1 MMTEAQPLKS
11 IKRPR
16 LTRRPVLWLVLLVLT
31 AGSSTWMYQRQLP
44 GAFILGPMGSALA
57 MALGGAGLRIHRSFA
72 LAAQS
77 IMGCLIAALV
87 TPPLLAV
94 YLDYWLEL
102 SVINVVTLGVIT
114 LMAVI
119 VTQRQWLPNTTAI
132 WGLFPGAASAMILLA
147 DTHHSDPRVVALMQ
161 YSRIA
166 LVTLASISLASML
179 GHAGETTQAIASP
192 LKFTWSLPE
201 NYSPALAGLALALCG
216 FWVAKLSG
224 VGSLA
229 ILLPALGGT
238 VLQATGSMVIDTPA
252 YVFIPA
258 FVITGWYV
266 GLTFSRSSVRHCL
279 SLLPI
284 ILATLAA
291 VILACGLLSF
301 VLVRLIP
308 GIDPLTAYLALSPGG
323 IETIVIIASDVDVFL
338 PLILASQF
346 LRLMMVLSVGPAMA
360 RTVASWIS
368 RN

>member
-1 MMTEAQPLKS
+1 MGIIMA
-11 IKRPR
+11 PR
-16 LTRRPVLWLVLLVLT
+16 FVRKLALWLILALLSV
-31 AGSSTWMYQRQLP
+31 GSSALLYQQELP
-44 GAFILGPMGSALA
+44 GAFMLGPMGAALA
-57 MALGGAGLRIHRSFA
+57 MALCGAGLRLHRNFS

-77 IMGCLIAALV
+77 VMGCLIAALV

-114 LMAVI
+114 LIAVI

-132 WGLFPGAASAMILLA
+132 WGLFPGAASAMVFLA

-166 LVTLASISLASML
+166 LVTLASISLAAML
-179 GHAGETTQAIASP
+179 GHAGGTAQAIASP
-192 LKFTWSLPE
+192 LKLTWSLPE
-201 NYSPALAGLALALCG
+201 IYSPALAGLALALCG
-216 FWVAKLSG
+216 FCVAKLSG

-229 ILLPALGGT
+229 LLLPALGGT
-238 VLQATGSMVIDTPA
+238 VLQATGTTVIDTPA
-252 YVFIPA
+252 YVFVPA

-279 SLLPI
+279 SLLPV
-284 ILATLAA
+284 ILSTLVA
-291 VILACGLLSF
+291 VILVCGLLSL
-301 VLVRLIP
+301 VLALLIP
-308 GIDPLTAYLALSPGG
+308 DIDPLTAYLALSPGG

-346 LRLMMVLSVGPAMA
+346 LRLIMVLSVGP
-360 RTVASWIS
+360 TVAKAVATWQSKK
-368 RN
+368 

>member
-1 MMTEAQPLKS
+1 MS
-11 IKRPR
+11 PR
-16 LTRRPVLWLVLLVLT
+16 FARRLALWLILALLS
-31 AGSSTWMYQRQLP
+31 AGSSTLMYQKQLP
-44 GAFILGPMGSALA
+44 GAFMLGPMGVALA
-57 MALGGAGLRIHRSFA
+57 MALCGAGLRLHRSFT

-77 IMGCLIAALV
+77 VMGCLIAALV

-94 YLDYWLEL
+94 YLEYWLEL
-102 SVINVVTLGVIT
+102 SVINAVTLGVIT
-114 LMAVI
+114 LMAVV

-132 WGLFPGAASAMILLA
+132 WGLFPGAASAMVLLA

-166 LVTLASISLASML
+166 LVTLASISLAAML
-179 GHAGETTQAIASP
+179 GHADGTTEAIASP
-192 LKFTWSLPE
+192 LKFTWALPDT
-201 NYSPALAGLALALCG
+201 YSPVTAGLALALTG
-216 FWVAKLSG
+216 FCVAKLSG
-224 VGSLA
+224 IGSLA
-229 ILLPALGGT
+229 LLLPALGGT
-238 VLQATGSMVIDTPA
+238 VLQATGILLIETPA

-266 GLTFSRSSVRHCL
+266 GLTFNRSSVRHCL

-284 ILATLAA
+284 ILSTLAA

-301 VLVRLIP
+301 VLVNLIP

-346 LRLMMVLSVGPAMA
+346 LRLMMVLSVGPAVA
-360 RTVASWIS
+360 KTVGSWIS
-368 RN
+368 KKVK